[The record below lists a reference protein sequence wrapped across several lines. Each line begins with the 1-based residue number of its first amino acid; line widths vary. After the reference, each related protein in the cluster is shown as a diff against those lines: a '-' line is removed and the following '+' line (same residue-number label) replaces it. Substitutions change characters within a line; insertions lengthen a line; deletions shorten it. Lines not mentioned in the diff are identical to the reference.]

1 MEQRK
6 YGLFTAISMI
16 VGIVIGSGI
25 FFKSYN
31 ILALTGGNVSQG
43 VLALCLAAISIVFG
57 CLAISEL
64 ASRTDSAGGVITYS
78 ENFWSKKLAIVF
90 GWFHMW
96 IYYPTLIAII
106 AWIAGIYINNLFGW
120 KNTLELQVLISLVV
134 ILFLYAMNMISA
146 KLGGGFQRTSV
157 VLKMIPL
164 VLLAIAGLIWGD
176 PVTTWTAHATKET
189 SGTWLKAIPAVLFS
203 FDGWIVATTIC
214 HEIKESK
221 KNLYLALVFSP
232 LIVLVLYIMYFVGMS
247 AYMGPDQIIA
257 MGASEHLAAA
267 ATKLVGSQIG
277 AKLIM
282 ILVIIS
288 VLGTDNGL
296 ILSNIRLPYSLAIR
310 KMMPSSDK
318 YTTVDKV
325 HGVPMRSCYFSLFVA
340 LFWVVMHYITQ
351 KFIWK
356 DGLHDISEIAMVVN
370 YILIIFLYLAVIKLA
385 IKGEVKGVVRGW
397 IIPILAI
404 VGALIIV
411 NSGFQ
416 NELFG
421 IFLVICLVVVGIAYL
436 FAVKHPEIDKVDLKS
451 FESTEFGKDV

>member
-57 CLAISEL
+57 CLAVSEL
-64 ASRTDSAGGVITYS
+64 ASRTDNAGGVITYS
-78 ENFWSKKLAIVF
+78 EKFWNKKVAIVF

-96 IYYPTLIAII
+96 IYYPTLTAVI

-120 KNTLELQVLISLVV
+120 ENTLELQVIISLVV
-134 ILFLYAMNMISA
+134 ILCLYSMNMISA

-157 VLKMIPL
+157 VIKMIPL
-164 VLLAIAGLIWGD
+164 ILLAVAGLIWGN
-176 PVTTWTAHATKET
+176 PVETWVAHATKET
-189 SGTWLKAIPAVLFS
+189 ANTWSAAIPAVLFS
-203 FDGWIVATTIC
+203 FDGWIIATTIC
-214 HEIKESK
+214 HEIKDSK
-221 KNLYLALVFSP
+221 RNLYLALVISP

-247 AYMGPDQIIA
+247 AYIGPDQIIA
-257 MGASEHLAAA
+257 LGASEHLAAA
-267 ATKLVGSQIG
+267 ATKLVGSEIG
-277 AKLIM
+277 SKLII

-296 ILSNIRLPYSLAIR
+296 ILGFIRLPYSLALR

-318 YTTVDKV
+318 YTTVDQT
-325 HGVPMRSCYFSLFVA
+325 HGVPMRSGFLSLIITV
-340 LFWVVMHYITQ
+340 FWVVLHYITQ
-351 KFIWK
+351 KFIWVG
-356 DGLHDISEIAMVVN
+356 GLHDISEIAMVVN
-370 YILIIFLYLAVIKLA
+370 YILIIFLYAAVIKLA
-385 IKGEVKGVVRGW
+385 IQGEIKGIVKGW

-404 VGALIIV
+404 IGAIIIIR
-411 NSGFQ
+411 SGFQ

-421 IFLVICLVVVGIAYL
+421 LFLIICLVVILAAWF
-436 FAVKHPEIDKVDLKS
+436 FAVKHPEIESVDIDAI
-451 FESTEFGKDV
+451 EAARYAKDI